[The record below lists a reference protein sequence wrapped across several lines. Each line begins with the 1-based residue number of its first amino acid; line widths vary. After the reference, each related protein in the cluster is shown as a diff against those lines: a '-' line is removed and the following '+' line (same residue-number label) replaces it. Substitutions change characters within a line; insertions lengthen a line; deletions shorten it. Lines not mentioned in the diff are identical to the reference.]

1 MPIPP
6 PVKAVLR
13 KDLLLGGGAGAL
25 LCALVVGAALS
36 VGSLFGFDWGSS
48 DQPAA
53 TAGPALR
60 LPAIP
65 DIPPPGAQTPR
76 ITGPRVV
83 SQRTQPVTGAARRA
97 GAATP
102 AVAVTPTVRGQQPQ
116 LTTTPAPTPPAATRP
131 PAEPNDSPTV
141 PGVPTPASAA
151 PAAAA
156 PVAATPAAAIPAIPT
171 PVPAARGMRLSVASV
186 AVTAAADGA
195 PEVALG
201 LSLDRGAASAP
212 APDQVTVRLRPQLP
226 GRAGAA
232 AANAPLALQANL
244 DVIDAIDGGNVP
256 GDGSAAL
263 AMRVRMTIAS
273 TSGASTGTTPT
284 VADAG
289 AGDGQSNVIAV
300 SVPLAAFADPRHES
314 GPPAGGGGGD
324 DTPSP
329 PAAPGPPGPPAA
341 PPGVAR
347 TTAPPPP
354 PGAQPQA
361 DTAAVPTPDVP
372 AAAG

>member
-25 LCALVVGAALS
+25 LCALIAGAALS
-36 VGSLFGFDWGSS
+36 VGSLFGFDWGS

-65 DIPPPGAQTPR
+65 DIPPPGARRPR
-76 ITGPRVV
+76 ISGPRVV
-83 SQRTQPVTGAARRA
+83 SQRAQPVTGETRR
-97 GAATP
+97 AATP
-102 AVAVTPTVRGQQPQ
+102 AVAVTPSVRGQQPQ
-116 LTTTPAPTPPAATRP
+116 LTTTPAATRPAATRP
-131 PAEPNDSPTV
+131 PATPNDNPTV
-141 PGVPTPASAA
+141 PGAPAPTPAPTA
-151 PAAAA
+151 PAAA
-156 PVAATPAAAIPAIPT
+156 PVAATPAAAIPATPV

-273 TSGASTGTTPT
+273 TGAATGTTPT

-289 AGDGQSNVIAV
+289 AGDGQ
-300 SVPLAAFADPRHES
+300 
-314 GPPAGGGGGD
+314 
-324 DTPSP
+324 
-329 PAAPGPPGPPAA
+329 
-341 PPGVAR
+341 
-347 TTAPPPP
+347 
-354 PGAQPQA
+354 
-361 DTAAVPTPDVP
+361 
-372 AAAG
+372 